1 MNTKIRISI
10 ITIMLLAFQ
19 LTFSQT
25 NDETVELDEVVL
37 SLPFNQTLGKS
48 VIKVDKINFNTM
60 NPILKEYISKSI
72 SRLPG
77 VSIVSTG
84 PGISKPSIRGLNYDR
99 VDVGVSECWKNPRL
113 HVYVGDEKV

>member
-1 MNTKIRISI
+1 MNKKIRISI

-48 VIKVDKINFNTM
+48 VIKVDKT
-60 NPILKEYISKSI
+60 SS
-72 SRLPG
+72 
-77 VSIVSTG
+77 
-84 PGISKPSIRGLNYDR
+84 
-99 VDVGVSECWKNPRL
+99 DVEN
-113 HVYVGDEKV
+113 

>member
-37 SLPFNQTLGKS
+37 SLPFNQTLG
-48 VIKVDKINFNTM
+48 
-60 NPILKEYISKSI
+60 
-72 SRLPG
+72 
-77 VSIVSTG
+77 
-84 PGISKPSIRGLNYDR
+84 
-99 VDVGVSECWKNPRL
+99 
-113 HVYVGDEKV
+113 